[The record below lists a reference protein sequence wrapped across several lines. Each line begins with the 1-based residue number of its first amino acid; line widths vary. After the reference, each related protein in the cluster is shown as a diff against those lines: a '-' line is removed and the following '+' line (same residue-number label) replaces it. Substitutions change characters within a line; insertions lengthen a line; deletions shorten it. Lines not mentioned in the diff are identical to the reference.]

1 MIHSILSI
9 GKREI
14 KGYFNAPV
22 AYVFIIIFLVLCGFF
37 TFNVSNFYDTG
48 QADLRPFFIWH
59 PWLFLFL
66 IPAIA
71 MRVWA
76 EERRSGTIEVLLT
89 LPVTVGQA
97 VIGKFLAAWAIVI
110 LALALTFP
118 VVITVA
124 YLGDPDEGTII
135 TGYLGSILLAGAY
148 LAVGN
153 LTSAITRNQVVSFI
167 IAVVICLFLV
177 MAGWPPVTSMVA
189 QWTSP
194 AVTDFISNFSV
205 MPHVQNLQ
213 RGIIDSR
220 DIVYFLSVII
230 FMLFATTAVLNTRK
244 AS

>member
-1 MIHSILSI
+1 MFHSIISI
-9 GKREI
+9 SKREI

-37 TFNVSNFYDTG
+37 TFNVSNFYDIG
-48 QADLRPFFIWH
+48 QADLRPFFVWH

-97 VIGKFLAAWAIVI
+97 VLGKFLAAWTIVI

-135 TGYLGSILLAGAY
+135 AGYLGSVLLSGAY

-153 LTSAITRNQVVSFI
+153 FTSAMTRNQVVSFI
-167 IAVVICLFLV
+167 IAVVVCLFLV

-194 AVTDFISNFSV
+194 AVTDFIRTFSV

-220 DIVYFLSVII
+220 DIFYFISVII